1 MSRGDVL
8 IRIGALAFVLGLAS
22 LLAAVVPFLLGHDN
36 TPLPLALGSY
46 AMVAGIVLAAIG
58 LRLQSVDRRRS

>member
-36 TPLPLALGSY
+36 PPLPFALGSY

-58 LRLQSVDRRRS
+58 LRLQAVDRRRS

>member
-36 TPLPLALGSY
+36 TPLPFALGSY

-58 LRLQSVDRRRS
+58 LRLQAVDRRRS